1 MDELEEDARSG
12 EADAALASE
21 RAQAGPDREPDRV
34 VTAKSFP
41 HDKGS
46 SQ

>member
-1 MDELEEDARSG
+1 LDELEDDARPG
-12 EADAALASE
+12 EAHAALAPQQPQGRRDS
-21 RAQAGPDREPDRV
+21 EPDRV
-34 VTAKSFP
+34 VAAKSFP